1 MDLASSM
8 PNTEYLSSLNVL
20 IVSHR
25 DDVTNTIVRGLP
37 GATTTRVYN
46 PELAAD
52 RDQLRMD
59 DHDVVV
65 VFRSKA
71 DPALLDHLSSM
82 LQRYPLPLLLFVES
96 DDDSLARQAIRAGVS
111 SFVVDGLQQSR
122 IATLVEIAIERFK
135 LNDALH
141 RELLKSQE
149 SLAARKSVERAK
161 GLLMDRRGMSE
172 QDAYR
177 ALREMA
183 MQQSKTIRDVAD
195 ALISVSGLLP

>member
-1 MDLASSM
+1 M